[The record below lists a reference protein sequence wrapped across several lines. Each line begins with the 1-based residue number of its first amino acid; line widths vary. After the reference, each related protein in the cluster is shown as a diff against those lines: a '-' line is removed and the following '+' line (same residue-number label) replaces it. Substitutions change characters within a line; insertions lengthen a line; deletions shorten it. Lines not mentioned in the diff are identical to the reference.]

1 MFRLLNPQNAHPMK
15 DSTQANYVNLKP
27 PQNSF
32 DLFCLLQRG
41 RGLRYYPTSPKRQI
55 CDIFSTKLHFS
66 GKQERAGQSDGKMME
81 SYNEKQG

>member
-1 MFRLLNPQNAHPMK
+1 M
-15 DSTQANYVNLKP
+15 QARYRYLDP
-27 PQNSF
+27 PQDSF
-32 DLFCLLQRG
+32 DLFCLLQQG

-55 CDIFSTKLHFS
+55 CDIFSAKLHFS